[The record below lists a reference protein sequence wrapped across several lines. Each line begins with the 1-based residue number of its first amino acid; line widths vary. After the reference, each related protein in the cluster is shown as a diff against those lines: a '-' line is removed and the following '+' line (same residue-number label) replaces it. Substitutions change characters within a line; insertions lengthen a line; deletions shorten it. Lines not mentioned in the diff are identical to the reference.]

1 MKYDHDQSLLIKA
14 QLGDLLDTLRTTLY
28 DANPVQFLLRLEL
41 LREQAA
47 RQGLGAIAEI
57 AATFEAALQH
67 AGQRGGSTIVSDN
80 FIAILDDAI
89 GVSDVHPNASE
100 ALLASVALRLGR

>member
-1 MKYDHDQSLLIKA
+1 MKHDHDQTMLIKA
-14 QLGDLLDTLRTTLY
+14 QLGDLLDSLRSTMF
-28 DANPVQFLLRLEL
+28 DANPVQFLLRLEH

-47 RQGLGAIAEI
+47 FHGMGAIAEI
-57 AATFEAALQH
+57 ASTFERALQS
-67 AGQRGGSTIVSDN
+67 ASQRGGVSMVTDN

-89 GVSDVHPNASE
+89 GVSHIHPNASE